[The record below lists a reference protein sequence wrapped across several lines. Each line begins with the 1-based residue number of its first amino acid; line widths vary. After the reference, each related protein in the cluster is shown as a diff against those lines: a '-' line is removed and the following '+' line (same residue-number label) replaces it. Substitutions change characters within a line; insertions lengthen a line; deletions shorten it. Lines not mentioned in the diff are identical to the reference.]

1 MNKGTGAS
9 ANERLVSAREEQVRR
24 WRVWRMCFF
33 ILSFD
38 FKVNKHFYPKTF
50 REEKVSASNKALP
63 LFQWESF
70 IPKCTGSIVQT

>member
-1 MNKGTGAS
+1 
-9 ANERLVSAREEQVRR
+9 
-24 WRVWRMCFF
+24 MCFF

-50 REEKVSASNKALP
+50 REEKMSASNKALP

-70 IPKCTGSIVQT
+70 IPKYTGSILQINKYSLVKMTRQEY